1 MPPIPPMPP
10 IPAAAPAASFSGL
23 GASTTTASAVVNN
36 EATPLASCKAD
47 RTTYRVNK
55 TTMSTSI
62 ASKFHTF
69 VGSIIP
75 ALTISTNSSR

>member
-1 MPPIPPMPP
+1 M
-10 IPAAAPAASFSGL
+10 PAAAPAASLSDL

-47 RTTYRVNK
+47 RTTYQTRKISSFHIQNK
-55 TTMSTSI
+55 TLKMNTL
-62 ASKFHTF
+62 

-75 ALTISTNSSR
+75 ALTISTNSSRCAS